1 MFDRLKCLNII
12 NIHTDAWSA
21 YNKINITHNHTKTK
35 DETTQIESLNSDL
48 RHYIPCLIRKTK
60 KYTKSKLMLIKK
72 LYLFVEFHN
81 KNIETFLDFIKY
93 CCKFANINIKD
104 VKADLLWFYYK
115 N

>member
-1 MFDRLKCLNII
+1 
-12 NIHTDAWSA
+12 
-21 YNKINITHNHTKTK
+21 
-35 DETTQIESLNSDL
+35 
-48 RHYIPCLIRKTK
+48 
-60 KYTKSKLMLIKK
+60 MLIKK